1 MDFDEQDF
9 QLTSEFQ
16 TQEVFET
23 SDTEFVDN
31 TLSTPYKVIDDPDV
45 SNEPQVYET
54 TKERFLNEIVSNNL
68 TDFSDRITS
77 AYHRT
82 LLTGRVKETTD
93 QRLLRIQNELY
104 EIQQQKKNDTTI
116 EGAKQSDRSEELL
129 QMVQSLDL
137 KDTAEQGPFRYPTDD
152 SLRLDDIEFKKSEI
166 PKDNETLSKLINLD
180 HEVAELEKTIGFH
193 DDSNLP
199 ITLTLSNINKK
210 LALLQDPEGL
220 DSVRKQLTALNEEA
234 ERVINSSKKAERE
247 KRLFEPSEE
256 SGSPAINPILE
267 AKIHKLYEKI
277 TSLPRYEKAL
287 PSIIDRLKTFQ
298 TIQVEA
304 QSAVE
309 FSKSLKSN
317 LDLMNSE
324 MKQWE
329 TTLDKLEK
337 EYDNTEILFE
347 QNKNDMD
354 QMINEMDQRL
364 SLLESK
370 LD

>member
-9 QLTSEFQ
+9 QLTSESQ

-23 SDTEFVDN
+23 SDAESVDN
-31 TLSTPYKVIDDPDV
+31 NLSTPYKVVEDPDV

-77 AYHRT
+77 AYRRT
-82 LLTGRVKETTD
+82 LITGRVQETTD

-116 EGAKQSDRSEELL
+116 EGSKQLDRSEELL
-129 QMVQSLDL
+129 QMVQGLDL
-137 KDTAEQGPFRYPTDD
+137 KDSENQGPFRYPADD
-152 SLRLDDIEFKKSEI
+152 SLRLDDIEFKESEI

-180 HEVAELEKTIGFH
+180 HEVAELEKIIGFH

-199 ITLTLSNINKK
+199 ITLTLSNIHKK

-220 DSVRKQLTALNEEA
+220 DSVKQQLTALNEEA
-234 ERVINSSKKAERE
+234 ERVIKSSKKAERE
-247 KRLFEPSEE
+247 KKLYESSEE
-256 SGSPAINPILE
+256 STTTPINPILE
-267 AKIHKLYEKI
+267 AKIHTLYDKI

-304 QSAVE
+304 ESAID
-309 FSKSLKSN
+309 FSKSLRSN

-329 TTLDKLEK
+329 ATLDKLEK
-337 EYDNTEILFE
+337 EYDNTETLFE
-347 QNKNDMD
+347 QNKNDLD
-354 QMINEMDQRL
+354 QMMNEMDQRL